1 MLATSTAAT
10 SGGGR
15 GTGIQHSLNL
25 QATNL
30 GEGEELKSRYPTA
43 RETVGVHSDGG
54 SHGRP
59 GRCRYRGSDE
69 PYLRAVVLMSRP
81 IAKPAPTASSRGAL
95 TAVRTTKTT
104 APARAAKA

>member
-30 GEGEELKSRYPTA
+30 GEGEELKSRYRLHARRSAFTVTA
-43 RETVGVHSDGG
+43 DRMDDQDAADIVGAT
-54 SHGRP
+54 SH
-59 GRCRYRGSDE
+59 
-69 PYLRAVVLMSRP
+69 
-81 IAKPAPTASSRGAL
+81 I
-95 TAVRTTKTT
+95 
-104 APARAAKA
+104 